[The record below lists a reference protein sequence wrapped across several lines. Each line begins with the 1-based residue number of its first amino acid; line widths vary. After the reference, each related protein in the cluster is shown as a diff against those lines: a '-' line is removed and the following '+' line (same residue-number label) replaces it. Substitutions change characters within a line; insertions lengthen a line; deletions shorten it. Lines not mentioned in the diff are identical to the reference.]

1 MSHHLDIP
9 HSTSRPADPRIPSSN
24 PFFQP
29 YMEYSSSVPSH
40 SSMQSHFMQEDQ
52 AEDERPI
59 KVMDGLNHR
68 RSNSVGYNSAKIVS
82 AGPPVGKTKH
92 YSDPFYGNEI
102 PSTKPQGS
110 NRSLGSL
117 KEEQCAPSLTR
128 KSSWSSSRKSS
139 VCSVDSDSSP
149 GSRSDAN
156 SVDRKRGV
164 RSQAGS
170 NEMLTRG
177 YSSGEYHAPS
187 RTTKTGLRSK
197 FSRFS
202 SGDVRNTS
210 DSSPQL
216 RDLRIKPGG
225 TSGRVSSSSGDNSRS
240 KSPKRAKGYHSGSS
254 DSAGRPKVHSPATF
268 CKDDDPTFIHNSI
281 NLYLDM
287 EVFDSSKGESFRM
300 AFRCPVVKYGEVGE
314 LPVLVI
320 VSNISAY
327 IFKIIAPER

>member
-1 MSHHLDIP
+1 MSQHLDIP
-9 HSTSRPADPRIPSSN
+9 HSTSRPADPKMPSSN
-24 PFFQP
+24 PFPQP
-29 YMEYSSSVPSH
+29 FLEYSRSVPSQNF
-40 SSMQSHFMQEDQ
+40 MQSHFVQGDR

-68 RSNSVGYNSAKIVS
+68 RSNSVGYNSAKIISVD
-82 AGPPVGKTKH
+82 PPVGKPKH

-117 KEEQCAPSLTR
+117 KEERCAPSLSR

-139 VCSVDSDSSP
+139 ACSLDSDSSP

-164 RSQAGS
+164 RSQGGS
-170 NEMLTRG
+170 SEMLTRG
-177 YSSGEYHAPS
+177 SSSGEYHAPS
-187 RTTKTGLRSK
+187 SRTGKTGLRSK

-202 SGDVRNTS
+202 SGDVRSGFN
-210 DSSPQL
+210 SSPQL
-216 RDLRIKPGG
+216 RDLRTKSGG
-225 TSGRVSSSSGDNSRS
+225 SSGKISSSSGDNSQL
-240 KSPKRAKGYHSGSS
+240 KSPKKSRGRHSSS
-254 DSAGRPKVHSPATF
+254 DSSGRQKVHSPVTF

-281 NLYLDM
+281 HLYLDM
-287 EVFDSSKGESFRM
+287 EVFDSSKGEGFRM
-300 AFRCPVVKYGEVGE
+300 AFKCPVVKYGEVGE

-320 VSNISAY
+320 VSNINAY
-327 IFKIIAPER
+327 VFKIIAPER